1 LTALSISAKNA
12 ACRDARAYNSRR
24 YDNEEILRELSKG
37 HTEDIRK
44 MGIDALALQTCLIQK
59 GVISEAE
66 LKAAK
71 DQVERD
77 LKELLSQAQKKKS

>member
-1 LTALSISAKNA
+1 
-12 ACRDARAYNSRR
+12 
-24 YDNEEILRELSKG
+24 
-37 HTEDIRK
+37 

-77 LKELLSQAQKKKS
+77 PKKSFSLRLKRKRVEQFLI